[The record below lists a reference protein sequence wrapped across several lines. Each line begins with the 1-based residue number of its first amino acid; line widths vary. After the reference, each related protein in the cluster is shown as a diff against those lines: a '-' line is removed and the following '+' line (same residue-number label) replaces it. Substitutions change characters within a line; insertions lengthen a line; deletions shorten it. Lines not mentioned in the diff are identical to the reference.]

1 MYIVTGYPF
10 CLIMSHFDSVMFGD
24 HIVVAHVS
32 TQSASLCLVMEG
44 RGREFLSDSSGEDSE
59 TLRRLQVFVISV
71 IFPPAEP
78 NRWPSL

>member
-1 MYIVTGYPF
+1 
-10 CLIMSHFDSVMFGD
+10 MSHFDSVMFGD
-24 HIVVAHVS
+24 HIVVAHVP

-44 RGREFLSDSSGEDSE
+44 RGREFLSDSGGEDSLRA
-59 TLRRLQVFVISV
+59 LRRLQVFIISV